1 MALSKLFLLSDKRV
15 DNLLVI
21 GFNPSHTNVNNDVN
35 APLKILATLIRCLD
49 NELAGSQ
56 GRGESEDE
64 EEEGEGREEGLEV
77 NLEKFKEEDR
87 PEEEEARV
95 GGLADRENQQG
106 STCYMSAML
115 EFYDDGE
122 ECDDKTEEDLL
133 FLNDTA
139 TRFSLAVTHHLCR
152 NT

>member
-1 MALSKLFLLSDKRV
+1 MALSKLFLLRDKRI

-35 APLKILATLIRCLD
+35 APLKILATLIRCLK
-49 NELAGSQ
+49 NEMG
-56 GRGESEDE
+56 GN
-64 EEEGEGREEGLEV
+64 EEGEEDEDINEDEFEFKEEAEKGLNV
-77 NLEKFKEEDR
+77 GLEKFKDT
-87 PEEEEARV
+87 EEAQQPS

-122 ECDDKTEEDLL
+122 ECDETTEDDLV
-133 FLNDTA
+133 FLQDCSTK
-139 TRFSLAVTHHLCR
+139 FSLKVGLA
-152 NT
+152 